1 MNNKTITRETIKQT
15 VENFFAEHEEKE
27 LNVIVS
33 LDSNNRKAICNFHID
48 AQEREITE
56 DSTKTELIISNYA
69 SSLVSLVPDDVTIRY
84 EEVRRCETDVATGE
98 TEDDILDAYMKFEKT
113 NLDKIFVVSQ
123 TTFSSQ
129 KFDDLA
135 DEIQTNF
142 CEADVMIDKTICNS
156 TENRQLEATK
166 MARNVDVMLIIGGK
180 NSSNTRKLF
189 EISSKHCPKTYAIET
204 VEDMTDIAFEPSD
217 KIGIMAG
224 ASTPKQ
230 VIEEVKSYLEKQG
243 INVIMTREGDEFVT
257 LQDRCKKANWVMA
270 DLFVS
275 IHRNSAEGGDGV
287 EVWIS
292 NGEDEESSKLAS
304 SILQKID
311 QVGMQTNR
319 GVKTGTSEN
328 SEADYFVNKNTK
340 MPSCLIELGF
350 ISNKKDN
357 ELWDKN
363 VEQYAEGIAEGI
375 MQNLEK

>member
-1 MNNKTITRETIKQT
+1 MQGM
-15 VENFFAEHEEKE
+15 AEKMCGS
-27 LNVIVS
+27 I
-33 LDSNNRKAICNFHID
+33 
-48 AQEREITE
+48 
-56 DSTKTELIISNYA
+56 A
-69 SSLVSLVPDDVTIRY
+69 SSGKRY
-84 EEVRRCETDVATGE
+84 EK
-98 TEDDILDAYMKFEKT
+98 DDT
-113 NLDKIFVVSQ
+113 
-123 TTFSSQ
+123 
-129 KFDDLA
+129 
-135 DEIQTNF
+135 
-142 CEADVMIDKTICNS
+142 
-156 TENRQLEATK
+156 LE
-166 MARNVDVMLIIGGK
+166 MALK
-180 NSSNTRKLF
+180 
-189 EISSKHCPKTYAIET
+189 
-204 VEDMTDIAFEPSD
+204 
-217 KIGIMAG
+217 
-224 ASTPKQ
+224 
-230 VIEEVKSYLEKQG
+230 VKSYLEKQG
-243 INVIMTREGDEFVT
+243 INVIMTREEDEFVT

>member
-1 MNNKTITRETIKQT
+1 MKEKKKHRKNKWKIILL
-15 VENFFAEHEEKE
+15 AMI
-27 LNVIVS
+27 VIMIGIVVGIR
-33 LDSNNRKAICNFHID
+33 LQKPLVCID
-48 AQEREITE
+48 AGHGG
-56 DSTKTELIISNYA
+56 K
-69 SSLVSLVPDDVTIRY
+69 DVRQYCKQWKRY
-84 EEVRRCETDVATGE
+84 EK
-98 TEDDILDAYMKFEKT
+98 DDT
-113 NLDKIFVVSQ
+113 
-123 TTFSSQ
+123 
-129 KFDDLA
+129 
-135 DEIQTNF
+135 
-142 CEADVMIDKTICNS
+142 
-156 TENRQLEATK
+156 LE
-166 MARNVDVMLIIGGK
+166 MALK
-180 NSSNTRKLF
+180 
-189 EISSKHCPKTYAIET
+189 
-204 VEDMTDIAFEPSD
+204 
-217 KIGIMAG
+217 
-224 ASTPKQ
+224 
-230 VIEEVKSYLEKQG
+230 VKSYLEKQG